1 MKLSPSTSRRS
12 LAACVLVCS
21 LAGQVFAASAA
32 RPNLVIMLSD
42 DHSLLDSTVYGAKDV
57 RTPNMERIA
66 AAGLTF
72 DRAFVASPTCAPS
85 RAALLTGLMPAH
97 NGAEANH
104 SKPRPEIKKLP
115 AYLQDLGYEV
125 VAFGKVAHYQQTAD
139 YGFDYFAHITFH
151 DDAAVAEAVKW
162 LRARQSAKPLCL
174 FVGTNWPH
182 VPWPEGSTGF
192 DKAKII
198 IPPEHVDTPTTR
210 EMRARY
216 YAGIERMDSDLG
228 AIFDATNAIL
238 GRNTFFLHS
247 SDNGAQWPFAKWTCY
262 EAGVRTPMIAVWPGK
277 LAVGIRTA
285 AMVSWIDILP
295 TLVDVAG
302 GSPPA
307 DIDGR
312 SFGPVLRGQRT
323 THRDRIFTTHS
334 ADGKMNLYP
343 SRALHTEGWHYIRNL
358 HPEFKFTTHID
369 LGKPVDGAGYFASWT
384 EAAKTSP
391 AAASAVRRYHERPPE
406 ELYDLRVDRAELHN
420 LAGDPRRT
428 ERLAAMRAEVATWM
442 KAQGDTGRVFGE
454 PRFLKPTSGESS
466 QPE

>member
-1 MKLSPSTSRRS
+1 MKLPASKSRRS
-12 LAACVLVCS
+12 LAAGVLVFS
-21 LAGQVFAASAA
+21 LAIQVLAASAA

-151 DDAAVAEAVKW
+151 DDVAVAEAVKW
-162 LRARQSAKPLCL
+162 LHARQSSKPLCL

-192 DKAKII
+192 DPAKIT

-210 EMRARY
+210 EMRTRY
-216 YAGIERMDSDLG
+216 YAAIERMDSDLG
-228 AIFDATNAIL
+228 AVFDAANAIL

-277 LAVGIRTA
+277 LAAGHRTA

-295 TLVDVAG
+295 TLIDVAG
-302 GSPPA
+302 GSPSA

-312 SFGPVLRGQRT
+312 SFGPVLRGQSM

-334 ADGKMNLYP
+334 ADQRMNIYP
-343 SRALHTEGWHYIRNL
+343 SRALHLDDWLYIRNL
-358 HPEFKFTTHID
+358 HPEFQFTTHID
-369 LGKPVDGAGYFASWT
+369 LGKPVDGAGYFASWV

-391 AAASAVRRYHERPPE
+391 AAAAAVRRYHERPAE
-406 ELYDLRVDRAELHN
+406 ELYNLRVDPAELHN
-420 LAGDPRRT
+420 LAADPRQAD
-428 ERLAAMRAEVATWM
+428 RLAAMRAEVTTWM

-454 PRFLKPTSGESS
+454 PRILKPTAHGIP
-466 QPE
+466 QPD